1 MFYTVNTTSDTV
13 VVGACANGNPGC
25 SLRGAIQAANSHP
38 GEDGIGFDL
47 PVGSVIHLTGALP
60 NLTEGVAITG
70 PGAHLLIVQ
79 RDTGGDYRIFTV
91 TTNGTVTLSGLTIQS
106 GSVLESDGG
115 GILNSAVGTVNI
127 TNCNVRGNSVF
138 GTSGTRIGGGIAN
151 PFGTVNITN
160 SFINLNDVSGGVN
173 ITAKGGGIA
182 NGNGTVNVIN
192 STFYSNDTFNANL
205 QQGGG
210 VANESGLVNVTN
222 STLTDNGSAEGGGI
236 YNNGNNGGTVNVKS
250 SIIQGNRTGGG
261 GTGIPQDVF
270 NATGGGGGLITS
282 HGFNLI
288 GINDGAAP
296 TFPREP
302 ERQQRHR
309 RDGRIAD

>member
-1 MFYTVNTTSDTV
+1 MKPRHSALRKEFLVLVLTVSAVMLPALASADPTTPQGGIFYTVNTTSDTV

-47 PVGSVIHLTGALP
+47 PVGSVINLTGALP

-127 TNCNVRGNSVF
+127 TNCNV
-138 GTSGTRIGGGIAN
+138 
-151 PFGTVNITN
+151 
-160 SFINLNDVSGGVN
+160 
-173 ITAKGGGIA
+173 
-182 NGNGTVNVIN
+182 
-192 STFYSNDTFNANL
+192 
-205 QQGGG
+205 
-210 VANESGLVNVTN
+210 
-222 STLTDNGSAEGGGI
+222 
-236 YNNGNNGGTVNVKS
+236 S
-250 SIIQGNRTGGG
+250 S
-261 GTGIPQDVF
+261 
-270 NATGGGGGLITS
+270 
-282 HGFNLI
+282 
-288 GINDGAAP
+288 
-296 TFPREP
+296 
-302 ERQQRHR
+302 
-309 RDGRIAD
+309 